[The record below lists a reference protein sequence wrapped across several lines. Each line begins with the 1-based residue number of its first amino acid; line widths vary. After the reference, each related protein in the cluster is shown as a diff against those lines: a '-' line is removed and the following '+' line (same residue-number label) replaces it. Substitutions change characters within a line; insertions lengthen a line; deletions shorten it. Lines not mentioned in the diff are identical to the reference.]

1 MHCIITEKWTIEKSL
16 LLLPL
21 PCLLFPLLLPLVLTL
36 TILLLPLTSYHDF
49 KLSCLP
55 WNHTLTLISHQKSI
69 CERPWNQTHSLP
81 WFQTKTL
88 KSNHDLEIK
97 PMETGKTLKV
107 RLPKFKSKYWP
118 RNIYLRQWIM
128 ILQNICFIKANLTAI
143 RPLKRYF
150 YVPAVWNQTKDLSK
164 KTQKHYFCSLCWTN
178 QAWWQF
184 GDRYYGNT

>member
-1 MHCIITEKWTIEKSL
+1 MDNRKVTPPPLS
-16 LLLPL
+16 PL
-21 PCLLFPLLLPLVLTL
+21 PSLPPLLLPLVLTL

>member
-1 MHCIITEKWTIEKSL
+1 MDNRKVTPPPLS
-16 LLLPL
+16 PL
-21 PCLLFPLLLPLVLTL
+21 PSLPPLLLPLVLTL

-97 PMETGKTLKV
+97 PMETGKTSKV
-107 RLPKFKSKYWP
+107 MLPKFKSKYWP